1 MPSVGW
7 PRRRAGRCRPANPC
21 SSPCRAGAEGP
32 PTRWR
37 NGSTSRSNESEFLF
51 APVAEADSSR
61 KGIPMNLETHLRAQ
75 RDAGRKLLVP
85 YVTGG
90 LGTAWLDVVRAVADA
105 GADAIEVGVPFSHP
119 GLGGRVIQEASP
131 PGLEVGG
138 APAGVT
144 THV

>member
-21 SSPCRAGAEGP
+21 SSPCRAGATRT
-32 PTRWR
+32 PTRWP
-37 NGSTSRSNESEFLF
+37 NCSASRSNESEFLF

-90 LGTAWLDVVRAVADA
+90 LGTAWLDGVRAVADA
-105 GADAIEVGVPFSHP
+105 RADAIEIGIPFSDP
-119 GLGGRVIQEASP
+119 VMGGRILPGASP
-131 PGLEVGG
+131 PALEVR
-138 APAGVT
+138 
-144 THV
+144 